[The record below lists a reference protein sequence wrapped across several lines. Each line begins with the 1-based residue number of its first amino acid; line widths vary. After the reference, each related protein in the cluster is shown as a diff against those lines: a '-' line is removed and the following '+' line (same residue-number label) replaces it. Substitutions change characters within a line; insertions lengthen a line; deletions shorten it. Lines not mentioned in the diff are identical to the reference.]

1 MELVTGNIINTER
14 KFIIDD
20 EKVRVEEPAKWIKS
34 LSDSVESYI
43 INQFYVDGIKYREIM
58 VEDEDKDE
66 GEGPAIKTV
75 GYTKNI
81 KNGNITNVTEITPD
95 EYDSA
100 LEKTYRH
107 HSSKNRDT
115 YIKDGFHI
123 DIDTYFT
130 TDLTLIEVSGDNL
143 EKFVPPEFLKEVTG
157 DENYSAKKIFE
168 KEMEWLKTRG
178 F

>member
-14 KFIIDD
+14 KFIIDI
-20 EKVRVEEPAKWIKS
+20 EKIKAYQ
-34 LSDSVESYI
+34 LQDWQARLGKPVESYD
-43 INQFYVDGIKYREIM
+43 INQFYVDGIKYREIL
-58 VEDEDKDE
+58 VKDEDEDE
-66 GEGPAIKTV
+66 EPVLKTV

>member
-1 MELVTGNIINTER
+1 MKLVTGNIINTER

-20 EKVRVEEPAKWIKS
+20 EKVRVEEPEKWLKS
-34 LSDSVESYI
+34 LGNAVESYT

-58 VEDEDKDE
+58 VEDKDE
-66 GEGPAIKTV
+66 DEEPILKTV

-100 LEKTYRH
+100 LEKVYRH
-107 HSSKNRDT
+107 HSTKNRDT

-143 EKFVPPEFLKEVTG
+143 EKFVPPEFLKEVTD

-168 KEMEWLKTRG
+168 KEMNWLKTRG

>member
-1 MELVTGNIINTER
+1 MKLITGNIINTER

-20 EKVRVEEPAKWIKS
+20 EKVRVEEPEKWLKT
-34 LSDSVESYI
+34 LGNSVESYG
-43 INQFYVDGIKYREIM
+43 INQFYVDGTKYREIM
-58 VEDEDKDE
+58 IEDEDEDE
-66 GEGPAIKTV
+66 EPIIKTV

-81 KNGNITNVTEITPD
+81 KNGNITNVTEISAE
-95 EYDSA
+95 EYDIA
-100 LEKTYRH
+100 LNKVYRH
-107 HSSKNRDT
+107 HSSKKRDT

-123 DIDTYFT
+123 DIDAYFT

-143 EKFVPPEFLKEVTG
+143 EKFVPPEFLKEVTD

-168 KEMEWLKTRG
+168 KEIDWLKTRG

>member
-14 KFIIDD
+14 KFIIDI
-20 EKVRVEEPAKWIKS
+20 EKIKAYQ
-34 LSDSVESYI
+34 LQDWQARLGKPVESYD
-43 INQFYVDGIKYREIM
+43 INQFYVDGIKYREIL
-58 VEDEDKDE
+58 VKDEDEDE
-66 GEGPAIKTV
+66 EPVLKTV

-100 LEKTYRH
+100 LEKAYRH

-168 KEMEWLKTRG
+168 KEVEWLKTRG